1 MWIVS
6 SRPFRTFWN
15 AGLSTYEKVGL
26 LPSAWKHLRLIT
38 NFMQTKHENQIESP
52 ITIFQKSS
60 KPRDVS
66 KKTNFWLK
74 LTLYFIFT
82 ISQSPN
88 KNAATCEEVRWEWA
102 DHISQLHQ
110 DMAIFTKTW
119 LAGST
124 KGGNTTKG
132 CWNFRWW
139 NSLPLGL
146 FDPASVCLPALAHR
160 ARNILASYQRTWEQ
174 EMMHCNWCWHW
185 DVENMHLQHCRIVKI
200 DTIYTATEEVGTDIA
215 KQQNPTILSV
225 SKSSRCFLRPAR
237 ADRPP
242 MRPSK
247 FKVDVPPGK
256 WEQM

>member
-1 MWIVS
+1 MNCFFEAFHDFLKCRPFNVWE
-6 SRPFRTFWN
+6 SRPAPFSLEAFAAHYQLHAN
-15 AGLSTYEKVGL
+15 Q
-26 LPSAWKHLRLIT
+26 AWKSDWKSNHNLP
-38 NFMQTKHENQIESP
+38 E
-52 ITIFQKSS
+52 IF

-146 FDPASVCLPALAHR
+146 FDPASVRLPSLALCAG
-160 ARNILASYQRTWEQ
+160 NILASYQRTWEQ

-185 DVENMHLQHCRIVKI
+185 DVEKMHLQHCRV
-200 DTIYTATEEVGTDIA
+200 V
-215 KQQNPTILSV
+215 
-225 SKSSRCFLRPAR
+225 
-237 ADRPP
+237 
-242 MRPSK
+242 
-247 FKVDVPPGK
+247 
-256 WEQM
+256 